1 MFVIMKSSVIPRLFF
16 AREGGGHSV
25 MPGKKKAETPDLFFY
40 TSNRIDGNT
49 IHGCLRYSCLHSHEN
64 MYLIICSAQGLRS
77 FAFEWLGCIPM
88 ASDRK
93 QEDTTHTLFHTCMD
107 WVLCSMTDG
116 RLWSFM
122 RELSCHRFSFSF
134 SFRNKRRKSIITKAL
149 TD

>member
-1 MFVIMKSSVIPRLFF
+1 MQLKRSTAVSVIMKNSVIPRLFF

-77 FAFEWLGCIPM
+77 FAFEWLGVYPWLQIESKRTPL
-88 ASDRK
+88 
-93 QEDTTHTLFHTCMD
+93 THFFTLVWTGFC
-107 WVLCSMTDG
+107 V
-116 RLWSFM
+116 
-122 RELSCHRFSFSF
+122 
-134 SFRNKRRKSIITKAL
+134 A
-149 TD
+149 